1 MAHYPQDYQIRPE
14 LYQFCKYNLDQKL
27 ITVGC
32 YALVLSGATARYPVC
47 VQVRLGIGQLSSWSL
62 NEGKIEIL
70 IGEQYQLAMHIL
82 GSFTTFSVFSNL

>member
-1 MAHYPQDYQIRPE
+1 
-14 LYQFCKYNLDQKL
+14 
-27 ITVGC
+27 
-32 YALVLSGATARYPVC
+32 LS
-47 VQVRLGIGQLSSWSL
+47 IWSL